1 MKSTGMAPRIDKMGR
16 VVIPKSIR
24 TRMGINDNDPLE
36 IFLSDDGAICFKPYR
51 ENLLTNAE
59 ILDSYNEM
67 NQEEKVKLIKKM
79 VENL

>member
-1 MKSTGMAPRIDKMGR
+1 MKSTSMAPRIDELGR
-16 VVIPKSIR
+16 VVIPKAIR
-24 TRMGINDNDPLE
+24 TRMKINDNDPLE